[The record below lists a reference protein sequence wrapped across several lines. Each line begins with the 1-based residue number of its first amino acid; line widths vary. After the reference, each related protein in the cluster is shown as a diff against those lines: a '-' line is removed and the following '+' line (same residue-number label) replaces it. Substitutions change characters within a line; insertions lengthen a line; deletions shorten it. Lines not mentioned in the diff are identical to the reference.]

1 MGVYEGRGQLARAM
15 KDLQARWLEARSHW
29 DDSNAEQFEEKYI
42 QQIAH
47 DLRAAVAAMDGVAI
61 AISQANH
68 DCRE

>member
-15 KDLQARWLEARSHW
+15 KDLQARWLEARSSW

-42 QQIAH
+42 NQISH
-47 DLRAAVAAMDGVAI
+47 DFRAAVAAMDSVAI
-61 AISQANH
+61 AISAATH